1 MTKIEAGKT
10 YRTRNG
16 LSARILATDKK
27 GVHSIVGLITQ
38 ANGDEILYS
47 WREDG
52 SVFASCRS
60 DLDLIIP
67 TERKSVWVNWYG
79 EMSGDGYSIR
89 VIGSTSREEA
99 DKYAWQDRRT
109 HVFEIITED
118 GKPVDVKIHEAKK

>member
-10 YRTRNG
+10 YQTRNG

-27 GVHSIVGLITQ
+27 GMHPIAGLITQ
-38 ANGDEILYS
+38 AIGDEILYS

-67 TERKSVWVNWYG
+67 TERKSVWLNWY
-79 EMSGDGYSIR
+79 SPADYYPTR
-89 VIGSTSREEA
+89 KDA
-99 DKYAWQDRRT
+99 DKWAAPGCT
-109 HVFEIITED
+109 HVLEIIMEGD
-118 GKPVDVKIHEAKK
+118 KPVDVKIHKVEK

>member
-27 GVHSIVGLITQ
+27 GMHLIAGLITM
-38 ANGDEILYS
+38 ADGDEILYS

-67 TERKSVWVNWYG
+67 TELKSVWLNWYG
-79 EMSGDGYSIR
+79 EMSGDGYSIC
-89 VIGSTSREEA
+89 VTGFASREEA
-99 DKYAWQDRRT
+99 DKHAWRDRT
-109 HVFEIITED
+109 HVLEIIMEGD
-118 GKPVDVKIHEAKK
+118 KPVEVKIHEVEK

>member
-27 GVHSIVGLITQ
+27 GLQYSIAGLITV
-38 ANGDEILYS
+38 ANGDEIWYS

-52 SVFASCRS
+52 SVFALGRS
-60 DLDLIIP
+60 DFDLIIP
-67 TERKSVWVNWYG
+67 TELKSVWLNWY
-79 EMSGDGYSIR
+79 SPADYYPTR
-89 VIGSTSREEA
+89 KDA
-99 DKYAWQDRRT
+99 DKRAAPGCT
-109 HVFEIITED
+109 HVLEIITED